1 MRFRCF
7 FDKSSVSPLGDFSL
21 IITPKLPNSSTISAF
36 GGKIP
41 LTYRKFAQT
50 ERKKLA
56 FCSGVAKFS

>member
-41 LTYRKFAQT
+41 LTYINIVPVSA
-50 ERKKLA
+50 A
-56 FCSGVAKFS
+56 SNI